1 MKVGKIPITNIYYLY
16 CYVWRN
22 LEERD
27 IVSLDDVNELK
38 TVHDLLGLLLTE
50 GVFRLVRSGLDR
62 GYLDIREDLAGV
74 RGRINVSET
83 MKRALRPR
91 GRVSCDYQELSHNV
105 IHNRILRTTL
115 HNLLRLP
122 TLDDEI
128 RSKVHQAHVK
138 LEGISILTLN
148 RQTFNQVQL
157 DRNRQYYRLL
167 MSVCRLI
174 YEQLLIDESTGQH
187 RFEELHTKNLAT
199 LFENFVVEFY
209 RREQDQFQV
218 NPTKK
223 IKWDHQVTDS
233 EQLKS
238 LPEMEA
244 DLILESNERRIILDT
259 KFYQEAMSEW
269 YKTTKLRSVHLYQLM
284 AYLRNREA
292 TKPEGARHEGMLLY
306 PTVSDPISVD
316 LNLEGF
322 SVKARSIDLSQ
333 DWRSIHDSM
342 LELIN

>member
-91 GRVSCDYQELSHNV
+91 GRVSCDSQELSHNV

-138 LEGISILTLN
+138 LAGISILTLN

-157 DRNRQYYRLL
+157 DCNRQYYRLL

-174 YEQLLIDESTGQH
+174 YEQLLIDERTGQH

-238 LPEMEA
+238 SPEMEA

-269 YKTTKLRSVHLYQLM
+269 HQTKKLQSAHLYQLM

-306 PTVSDPISVD
+306 PTVSAPVSVD
-316 LNLEGF
+316 LSLEGF
-322 SVKARSIDLSQ
+322 SVKAHSIDLSQ
-333 DWRSIHDSM
+333 DWRSIHNSM